1 MNEIHSPNEQYYTRW
16 LTPQLVDAVDVH
28 PVVVLTGARQVGKST
43 LLRHAEPFSRW
54 RYHTLDNYDTLAQ
67 AKSDPTS
74 LWAGT
79 TEVVIDEVQRLPELL
94 LDIKQAVDQ
103 QPLRH
108 RFALSGSANLLLLR
122 HVSES
127 LAGRAGYFVLNPMTR
142 GEQNRIA
149 PPSFLDQILAG
160 HWPDEAQLPLPP
172 SPTPLLL
179 RGFMPRLLSMT
190 EPSSWVRWWEGYIR
204 TYLERDLR
212 QISQIDSLIDFR
224 RLMEILALR
233 TGQVLNQ
240 SDVGRD
246 AGLTQPTARRYIN
259 LLETTYLFERLP
271 SFAAGRGK
279 RLVKSPKVFWTD
291 PGLPVFLSGYFD
303 LESLERARELG
314 SFLETM
320 IYQHLRVWA
329 ELQTPRARIYYW
341 RTHSGQEVDFVI
353 EQGRKLLGVEV
364 KMATSVKYE
373 HTRGLQAFLDAHP
386 QALGGLVIYC
396 GDRIKRL
403 HEQIVASPWTL
414 VTG

>member
-1 MNEIHSPNEQYYTRW
+1 MNEIHSSGEQYYDRW
-16 LTPQLVDAVDVH
+16 LTPQLVAAIDVH

-43 LLRHAEPFSRW
+43 LLRHAKPFADW

-67 AKSDPTS
+67 AKDDPTS

-79 TEVVIDEVQRLPELL
+79 SEVVIDEVQRLPALL

-103 QPLRH
+103 QPGKY
-108 RFALSGSANLLLLR
+108 RFVLSGSANLMLLR

-142 GEQNRIA
+142 GEENRVP
-149 PPSFLDQILAG
+149 PPSLLDRALAG
-160 HWPDEAQLPLPP
+160 QWPDEAQLSPPP

-179 RGFMPRLLSMT
+179 RGFMPRLLYTT
-190 EPSSWVRWWEGYIR
+190 EPASWVRWWEGYIR

-212 QISQIDSLIDFR
+212 QISQIASLIDFR
-224 RLMEILALR
+224 RLMGLLALR

-240 SDVGRD
+240 ADVGRE
-246 AGLTQPTARRYIN
+246 AGLTQPTARRYLN

-271 SFAAGRGK
+271 SFTAGRGK
-279 RLVKSPKVFWTD
+279 RLVKSPRVFWMD

-303 LESLERARELG
+303 LESLEKARELG
-314 SFLETM
+314 SFFETM
-320 IYQHLRVWA
+320 IHQHLRVWA

-353 EQGRKLLGVEV
+353 EQGHRLLGVEV
-364 KMATSVKYE
+364 KMAATAKYE
-373 HTRGLQAFLDAHP
+373 HTRGLQAFLKAHP
-386 QALGGLVIYC
+386 QAVGGVVIY
-396 GDRIKRL
+396 GGESIKRL
-403 HEQIVASPWTL
+403 HERIVACPWTL